1 MQEFPFTGKAKKTI
15 KVKERLF
22 SNCPSA
28 TAKAPVNTLN
38 IFETFVEGRS
48 YDYLRTPH
56 NLAVT

>member
-1 MQEFPFTGKAKKTI
+1 M
-15 KVKERLF
+15 KVKERLL

-48 YDYLRTPH
+48 RDYLRTPK
-56 NLAVT
+56 NIAVT